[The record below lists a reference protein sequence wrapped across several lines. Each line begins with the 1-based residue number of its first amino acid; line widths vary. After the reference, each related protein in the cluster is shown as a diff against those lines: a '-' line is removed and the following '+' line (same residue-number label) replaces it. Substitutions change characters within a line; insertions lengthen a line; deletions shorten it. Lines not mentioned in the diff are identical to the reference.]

1 MKKGVIIA
9 LIAMAASVAVYA
21 GTDGNGGGGKKK
33 GKAKKECCEEK
44 KCTAKD
50 ASTTSAA
57 APQSTTAD
65 ATAAATAEP
74 AAPVIVGNPP
84 ADQPF
89 GKLKIGMS
97 YDEVIAIVGKPS
109 SESSWC
115 TGKQHIPFYFGND
128 KGRAQAIFKGMGKL
142 EFNASVTLLP
152 FRICKGSTPLDLVY
166 VEYNPDTAGEAA
178 K

>member
-1 MKKGVIIA
+1 MLKARQITFITLLAIATGTAIAQDTEKKTEA
-9 LIAMAASVAVYA
+9 PAAAS
-21 GTDGNGGGGKKK
+21 
-33 GKAKKECCEEK
+33 
-44 KCTAKD
+44 
-50 ASTTSAA
+50 AA
-57 APQSTTAD
+57 
-65 ATAAATAEP
+65 P

-84 ADQPF
+84 PDHPF
-89 GKLKIGMS
+89 GKLKIGMT
-97 YDEVIAIVGKPS
+97 YDDAIAIVGKPS

-128 KGRAQAIFKGMGKL
+128 KGRAQAIFKGIGKL

-166 VEYNPDTAGEAA
+166 VEYSPEITAEAP

>member
-1 MKKGVIIA
+1 MLKARHITFITLLAIATGAALAQDAEKKA
-9 LIAMAASVAVYA
+9 EAPAAA
-21 GTDGNGGGGKKK
+21 GT
-33 GKAKKECCEEK
+33 A
-44 KCTAKD
+44 
-50 ASTTSAA
+50 
-57 APQSTTAD
+57 
-65 ATAAATAEP
+65 P

-84 ADQPF
+84 ADHPF
-89 GKLKIGMS
+89 GKLKIGMT
-97 YDEVIAIVGKPS
+97 YDDAIAIVGKPS

-166 VEYNPDTAGEAA
+166 VEYSPEITAEAP

>member
-1 MKKGVIIA
+1 MLNARHITFITLLAIVTSTA
-9 LIAMAASVAVYA
+9 LAQDA
-21 GTDGNGGGGKKK
+21 
-33 GKAKKECCEEK
+33 EK
-44 KCTAKD
+44 K
-50 ASTTSAA
+50 
-57 APQSTTAD
+57 AD
-65 ATAAATAEP
+65 APATATVEP

-89 GKLKIGMS
+89 GKLKIGMT

-166 VEYNPDTAGEAA
+166 VEYNPETTAEAP

>member
-1 MKKGVIIA
+1 MQKARQITFITLFA
-9 LIAMAASVAVYA
+9 LASSAALAQDA
-21 GTDGNGGGGKKK
+21 
-33 GKAKKECCEEK
+33 EK
-44 KCTAKD
+44 KAD
-50 ASTTSAA
+50 APAA
-57 APQSTTAD
+57 A
-65 ATAAATAEP
+65 AAAEP
-74 AAPVIVGNPP
+74 PAPVIVGNPP

-97 YDEVIAIVGKPS
+97 YDEVISIVGKPS

-142 EFNASVTLLP
+142 EFNASVMLLP

-166 VEYNPDTAGEAA
+166 VEYNPETTAETP

>member
-1 MKKGVIIA
+1 MLKARHITFITLLAIATGTAIAQDTEKKTEA
-9 LIAMAASVAVYA
+9 PAAAS
-21 GTDGNGGGGKKK
+21 
-33 GKAKKECCEEK
+33 
-44 KCTAKD
+44 
-50 ASTTSAA
+50 AA
-57 APQSTTAD
+57 
-65 ATAAATAEP
+65 P

-84 ADQPF
+84 PDHPF
-89 GKLKIGMS
+89 GKLKIGMT
-97 YDEVIAIVGKPS
+97 YDDAIAIVGKPS

-128 KGRAQAIFKGMGKL
+128 KGRAQAIFKGIGKL

-166 VEYNPDTAGEAA
+166 VEYSPEITAEAP

>member
-1 MKKGVIIA
+1 MLKARHITFITLLA
-9 LIAMAASVAVYA
+9 IAASTSLAQ
-21 GTDGNGGGGKKK
+21 DS
-33 GKAKKECCEEK
+33 EK
-44 KCTAKD
+44 IAE
-50 ASTTSAA
+50 
-57 APQSTTAD
+57 APV
-65 ATAAATAEP
+65 AAATDP
-74 AAPVIVGNPP
+74 AAPVFVGNPP

>member
-1 MKKGVIIA
+1 MQKARQITFITLFAIA
-9 LIAMAASVAVYA
+9 
-21 GTDGNGGGGKKK
+21 
-33 GKAKKECCEEK
+33 
-44 KCTAKD
+44 
-50 ASTTSAA
+50 TSAA
-57 APQSTTAD
+57 LAQDTEKKAD
-65 ATAAATAEP
+65 APATTAEP
-74 AAPVIVGNPP
+74 PAPVIVGNPP

-166 VEYNPDTAGEAA
+166 VEYDPETTAETP

>member
-1 MKKGVIIA
+1 MLKARQITFITLLTIATGAALAQDAEKKA
-9 LIAMAASVAVYA
+9 EAPAAA
-21 GTDGNGGGGKKK
+21 GT
-33 GKAKKECCEEK
+33 A
-44 KCTAKD
+44 
-50 ASTTSAA
+50 
-57 APQSTTAD
+57 
-65 ATAAATAEP
+65 P

-84 ADQPF
+84 ADHPF
-89 GKLKIGMS
+89 GKLKIGMT
-97 YDEVIAIVGKPS
+97 YDDAIAIVGKPS

-128 KGRAQAIFKGMGKL
+128 KGRAQAIFKGIGKL

-166 VEYNPDTAGEAA
+166 VEYSPEITAEAP

>member
-1 MKKGVIIA
+1 MLKARHVTFITLLAIA
-9 LIAMAASVAVYA
+9 
-21 GTDGNGGGGKKK
+21 
-33 GKAKKECCEEK
+33 
-44 KCTAKD
+44 
-50 ASTTSAA
+50 TSAA
-57 APQSTTAD
+57 LAQDTEKKAD
-65 ATAAATAEP
+65 APPSAEV

-84 ADQPF
+84 ADSPF

-97 YDEVIAIVGKPS
+97 YDEAIAIVGKPT

-128 KGRAQAIFKGMGKL
+128 KGRAQALFNGMGKL
-142 EFNASVTLLP
+142 EFNASVTVYP

-166 VEYNPDTAGEAA
+166 VEYNPETTAEAP

>member
-1 MKKGVIIA
+1 MQ
-9 LIAMAASVAVYA
+9 
-21 GTDGNGGGGKKK
+21 
-33 GKAKKECCEEK
+33 KARQI
-44 KCTAKD
+44 TFITLFAI
-50 ASTTSAA
+50 TTSAA
-57 APQSTTAD
+57 FAQDTEKKAD
-65 ATAAATAEP
+65 APATTAEP
-74 AAPVIVGNPP
+74 PAPVIVGNPP

-89 GKLKIGMS
+89 GKLRIGMS

-166 VEYNPDTAGEAA
+166 VEYDPETTAETP

>member
-1 MKKGVIIA
+1 MQKARQITFITLFA
-9 LIAMAASVAVYA
+9 LASSAALAQDA
-21 GTDGNGGGGKKK
+21 
-33 GKAKKECCEEK
+33 EK
-44 KCTAKD
+44 KAD
-50 ASTTSAA
+50 APAA
-57 APQSTTAD
+57 A
-65 ATAAATAEP
+65 AAAEP
-74 AAPVIVGNPP
+74 PAPVIVGNPP

-97 YDEVIAIVGKPS
+97 YDEVISIVGKPS

-166 VEYNPDTAGEAA
+166 VEYNPETTSETP

>member
-1 MKKGVIIA
+1 MLKARQITFITLLAIATGAAIAQDAEKKA
-9 LIAMAASVAVYA
+9 EAPAAAS
-21 GTDGNGGGGKKK
+21 
-33 GKAKKECCEEK
+33 
-44 KCTAKD
+44 
-50 ASTTSAA
+50 AA
-57 APQSTTAD
+57 
-65 ATAAATAEP
+65 P

-84 ADQPF
+84 ADHPF
-89 GKLKIGMS
+89 GKLKIGMT
-97 YDEVIAIVGKPS
+97 YDDAIAIVGKPS

-166 VEYNPDTAGEAA
+166 VEYSPEITAEAP

>member
-1 MKKGVIIA
+1 MLKARHITFITLLAIATGTAIAQDTEKKTEA
-9 LIAMAASVAVYA
+9 PAAAS
-21 GTDGNGGGGKKK
+21 
-33 GKAKKECCEEK
+33 
-44 KCTAKD
+44 
-50 ASTTSAA
+50 AA
-57 APQSTTAD
+57 
-65 ATAAATAEP
+65 P

-84 ADQPF
+84 PDHPF
-89 GKLKIGMS
+89 GKLKIGMT
-97 YDEVIAIVGKPS
+97 YDEAIAIVGKPS

-128 KGRAQAIFKGMGKL
+128 KGRAQAIFKGVGKL

-166 VEYNPDTAGEAA
+166 VEYSPEITAEAP